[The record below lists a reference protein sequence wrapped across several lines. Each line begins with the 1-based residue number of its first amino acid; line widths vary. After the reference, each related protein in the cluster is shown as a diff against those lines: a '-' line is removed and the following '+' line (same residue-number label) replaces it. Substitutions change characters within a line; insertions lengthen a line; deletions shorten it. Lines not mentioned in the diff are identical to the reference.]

1 MHVTRMYKGEDGISY
16 FEDLEIPQRSTR
28 VGAVSEWLAAQDVL
42 FREVEPGLFLDWHHA
57 DSRVL
62 IVILSGRIEVTL
74 GSETRQFGPGSMVL
88 AEDVDGQGHQTRDL
102 EGPRQSIMIRVPD
115 AFDVSEWRTIERAV

>member
-1 MHVTRMYKGEDGISY
+1 MHVTRMFKGEDGISH
-16 FEDLEIPQRSTR
+16 FEDLEIPQRITR
-28 VGAVSEWLAAQDVL
+28 VGTLSEWFDAQRVL
-42 FREVEPGLFLDWHHA
+42 FREVQPGLFLDWHHA

-74 GSETRQFGPGSMVL
+74 GSETRQFGPGEMVL

-102 EGPRQSIMIRVPD
+102 EGPRRSIMITVPD
-115 AFDVSEWRTIERAV
+115 SFDVSEWRRAS